1 MKEEEV
7 FDPKLLLELEYLLL
21 FATGILLFFV
31 LLLYFKLFGV
41 NPFGLYVVILLD
53 LDDLTFNDEGVTWL
67 WDDLRS

>member
-1 MKEEEV
+1 VKEEEV

-31 LLLYFKLFGV
+31 LLLYFKLLGV

-53 LDDLTFNDEGVTWL
+53 LDDLRFNDEGVTWL
-67 WDDLRS
+67 GDDLRS

>member
-1 MKEEEV
+1 VKEEEV

>member
-1 MKEEEV
+1 M

-53 LDDLTFNDEGVTWL
+53 LDDLRFNDEGVTWL
-67 WDDLRS
+67 GDDLRS